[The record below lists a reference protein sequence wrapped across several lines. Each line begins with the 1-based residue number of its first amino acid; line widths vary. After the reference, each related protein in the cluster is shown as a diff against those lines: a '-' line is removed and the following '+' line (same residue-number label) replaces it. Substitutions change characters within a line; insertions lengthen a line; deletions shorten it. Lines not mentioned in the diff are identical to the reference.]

1 MLLVSLYLK
10 ANTQKLVT
18 QNSVKIGPVD
28 SEKSQ
33 VVFSYVNDLG
43 PQSENNLDL
52 EYSQTFI
59 YLIRCLYLPTF
70 KSQAAIVS
78 ENTNVFTFSYRKP

>member
-10 ANTQKLVT
+10 PNTQNL
-18 QNSVKIGPVD
+18 VKIGPVD
-28 SEKSQ
+28 SEKSKF
-33 VVFSYVNDLG
+33 FSYVKDIG
-43 PQSENNLDL
+43 PQSDNNLDL

-70 KSQAAIVS
+70 RSQATIVS
-78 ENTNVFTFSYRKP
+78 